1 MKKTNIELIRKFGE
15 AVLENAGLSNK
26 DAAVSMDCLLLA
38 DLRGVRTHGI
48 THLKGYCD
56 RLEFGA
62 STAGH
67 DMEYI
72 ETSDTTLVVD
82 AKHAVGM
89 PSVMEIM
96 ERCMEKAKVSGSCI
110 ASVKNGSHY
119 GIGAYSPMKAAER
132 GMIGFC
138 ISNTVALVAP
148 FGGADALLGTN
159 PISFAVPAGKYPT
172 MVLDMATSL
181 VAKGKISLAIKE
193 GKSIPE
199 GWALDQDGNP
209 TTDPLAANI
218 GALLPVGGPKGYG
231 LALLVTLLTSCL
243 SGADI
248 DGDISRTWEEPE
260 KQTNI
265 GFFLGA
271 IDIEKFCPLE
281 VFKSRVDAFFDVLKN
296 SRPAVGFER
305 VMIPGEIEHEMTQ
318 RGISEGIELSDAT
331 LNDFKALS
339 EKYKVNFEFE

>member
-1 MKKTNIELIRKFGE
+1 MKKFDVELIRKFGE
-15 AVLENAGLSNK
+15 EVLEKAGLSKK

-38 DLRGVRTHGI
+38 DLRGVRTHGV

-56 RLEFGA
+56 RLEYGS
-62 STAGH
+62 STAGV
-67 DMEYI
+67 DMEYK

-89 PSVMEIM
+89 SSVMEIM
-96 ERCMEKAKVSGSCI
+96 ERCMEKAKVSGCCF

-119 GIGAYSPMKAAER
+119 GFGAYSPMKAAER

-138 ISNTVALVAP
+138 IANTVALVAP
-148 FGGADALLGTN
+148 FGGADPLLGTN
-159 PISFAVPAGKYPT
+159 PISVAIPAGKYPS
-172 MVLDMATSL
+172 MVLDMATSM

-199 GWALDQDGNP
+199 GWALDKDGNP

-248 DGDISRTWEEPE
+248 DRDIPRTWEEPE
-260 KQTNI
+260 KPTNI

-271 IDIEKFCPLE
+271 IDIERFCPLD
-281 VFKSRVDAFFDVLKN
+281 VFKARVDAFFDVLKN
-296 SRPAVGFER
+296 SRPAAGFEK
-305 VMIPGEIEHEMTQ
+305 VMIPGEIEYELTQ
-318 RGISEGIELSDAT
+318 KGLREGIELSDAT
-331 LNDFKALS
+331 LREFKELS
-339 EKYKVNFEFE
+339 EKYNVNFVFE